1 MVQQA
6 GYEPALV
13 SAIDFCLLSWAV
25 WRPSSCFF
33 VEQSSCSIQ
42 EFRVIT
48 RGMKTIQML
57 QQRVLLTQL
66 PDEPVAVGRLV
77 VPESVAK
84 NLNRGKIVA
93 VAEGR
98 LRIEDEVLFD
108 SRQALPFNYNG
119 KEYLIVHE
127 GQILAVLKKKKQKSK
142 V

>member
-1 MVQQA
+1 
-6 GYEPALV
+6 
-13 SAIDFCLLSWAV
+13 
-25 WRPSSCFF
+25 
-33 VEQSSCSIQ
+33 
-42 EFRVIT
+42 
-48 RGMKTIQML
+48 MKTIQML